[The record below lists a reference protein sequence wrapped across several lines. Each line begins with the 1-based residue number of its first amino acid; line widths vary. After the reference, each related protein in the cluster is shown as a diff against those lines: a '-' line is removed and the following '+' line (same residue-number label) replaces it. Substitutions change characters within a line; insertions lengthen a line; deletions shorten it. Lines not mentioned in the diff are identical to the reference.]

1 MEWTSTKGTK
11 AGCQGPINK
20 LRQAVGGSEGCP
32 LTIDTLVVLLPSSLH
47 TSATIQD
54 NFTTALGS
62 SCLVF
67 HPLTLLLLVP
77 FQVECSSDGW
87 YAFVP
92 PLLLARPQF
101 FQWLRY
107 LATAQASV
115 GWRECS
121 RHGSSPPRCLC
132 KVHPTSNNWGQEGVG
147 SSRRGL
153 DE

>member
-1 MEWTSTKGTK
+1 MKYTSTKGNM

-20 LRQAVGGSEGCP
+20 HRQAVGGSEGCP

-101 FQWLRY
+101 F
-107 LATAQASV
+107 
-115 GWRECS
+115 
-121 RHGSSPPRCLC
+121 
-132 KVHPTSNNWGQEGVG
+132 
-147 SSRRGL
+147 
-153 DE
+153 